1 MATKAL
7 ATKKAMTPR
16 PAPTGAELR
25 ELIRATV
32 AEYFPLCEDVSL
44 LLIPGP
50 GVSPLEMVVAGD
62 ATGKAWVS
70 DELCSRWAGRWDP
83 ESDG

>member
-50 GVSPLEMVVAGD
+50 VGACGGPSGRLTSPSNL
-62 ATGKAWVS
+62 S
-70 DELCSRWAGRWDP
+70 
-83 ESDG
+83 